1 MLGDSID
8 YGVRHRRR
16 VNRYNPQFPIGG
28 EVGVVFEGKIDVY
41 DEPLDR
47 DGFAEWA
54 RVMWAEEACY
64 GRTEGAKL
72 KSEWRHEL
80 LLLEVDDD

>member
-1 MLGDSID
+1 MFGDSID

-16 VNRYNPQFPIGG
+16 VNRYNPQFPMGG
-28 EVGVVFEGKIDVY
+28 EVGVVFEGIIDVY

-54 RVMWAEEACY
+54 REMWAEEAV
-64 GRTEGAKL
+64 RAEGTKL